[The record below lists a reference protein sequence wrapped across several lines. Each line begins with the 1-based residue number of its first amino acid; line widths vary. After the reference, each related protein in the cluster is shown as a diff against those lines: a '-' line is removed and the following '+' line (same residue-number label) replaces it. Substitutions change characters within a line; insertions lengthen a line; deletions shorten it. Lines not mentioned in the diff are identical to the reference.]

1 MTPTPTSNPDLV
13 FRRADFQTLP
23 EALDYAAKGV
33 TGFNFYSARGDLLS
47 ALTYAE
53 LRDQATRMA
62 RGLIQAGLRPEARV
76 VLLGD
81 TDPEIITAF
90 FACQYASLI
99 PVIVPIPASLGGR
112 EAYIEQLNRLLISAD
127 AAVAMAPE
135 AYLGFLEEAVAQLV
149 TSPTQVA
156 KPMIGTPASFADL
169 PGDGV
174 DIRPFGPDDACY
186 LQYSSGST
194 RWPHGVEVPQRC
206 LMANGHAIASD
217 GLDVRRD
224 DRGVSWLPL
233 YHDMG
238 LVGFLLTP
246 AICQL
251 SVDYLATRDFAR
263 RSLTWLKLI
272 GDNGATLSYSPTFG
286 YDLCCRR
293 AENMTSSSFDLKT
306 WRAAG
311 IGGDMIQPQ
320 VMERFADVF
329 APHGFDR
336 KAFVASYGMAE
347 ATLAVSFAPLNRGI
361 DVDLID
367 RKRFTEDHVALP
379 QNSPSDSEKPRGFV
393 FCGPALKDHVIE
405 IRTEDGTPLPDRHV
419 GQVFVKG
426 PSIAKGYFGEPEA
439 SARVF
444 VDGWLNTGDLGYLVN
459 GEVVITGR
467 SKDLMIINGRNIW
480 PQDVE
485 WAVEELPG
493 LRRGD
498 VAVFSI
504 EDQEREPEVLIL
516 VQCRSRD
523 VDLREQLKKDA
534 KAMASRTAAVDGNV
548 LLIPPHSLPMTSSG
562 KLSRARAK
570 QNYLEGLY
578 DDGGDQD
585 ATDEPLVMA
594 GGG

>member
-1 MTPTPTSNPDLV
+1 MTPTPTSNPHLA
-13 FRRADFQTLP
+13 FRRADFQSLP

-33 TGFNFYSARGDLLS
+33 TGFSFYSAR
-47 ALTYAE
+47 AE
-53 LRDQATRMA
+53 LVATLPYALLREQAIAMA
-62 RGLIQAGLRPEARV
+62 RSLIQAGLLPEQRV

-99 PVIVPIPASLGGR
+99 PVVVPIPASLGGR
-112 EAYIEQLNRLLISAD
+112 EAYVEQLQRLLTSSD
-127 AAVAMAPE
+127 ASVAMAPPD
-135 AYLGFLEEAVAQLV
+135 YLSFLEEAAAGLSSSLM
-149 TSPTQVA
+149 T
-156 KPMIGTPASFADL
+156 GTPAEFADL
-169 PGDGV
+169 PGDAA

-186 LQYSSGST
+186 FQYSSGST
-194 RWPHGVEVPQRC
+194 RWPLGVEVPQRC
-206 LMANGHAIASD
+206 LMANAHAMAAH
-217 GLDVRRD
+217 GLDSKPG

-238 LVGFLLTP
+238 LVGFMLAPVL
-246 AICQL
+246 CQL
-251 SVDYLATRDFAR
+251 SNDYLATRDFAR

-272 GDNGATLSYSPTFG
+272 GDNGCTLSYSPTFG

-293 AENMTSSSFDLKT
+293 AENAASLSFDLRS

-311 IGGDMIQPQ
+311 IGGDMIQPK
-320 VMERFADVF
+320 VMARFADTF
-329 APHGFDR
+329 RPHGFDE

-347 ATLAVSFAPLNRGI
+347 TTLAVSLAPLNQGLT
-361 DVDLID
+361 VDHVD
-367 RKRFTEDHVALP
+367 RKRLADAHVALP
-379 QNSPSDSEKPRGFV
+379 IDDQTDEEDSRGFA
-393 FCGPALKDHVIE
+393 FCGPVLPDHVIE
-405 IRTEDGTPLPDRHV
+405 IRGLDGEVLDDRLV
-419 GQVFVKG
+419 GRIFVKG

-444 VDGWLNTGDLGYLVN
+444 NDGWLDTGDLGYLVR

-467 SKDLMIINGRNIW
+467 SKDLMIVNGRNIW

-504 EDQEREPEVLIL
+504 EDMDSEPRVVVL

-523 VDLREQLKKDA
+523 AEQRATLRKEV
-534 KAMASRTAAVDGNV
+534 KATASRVAAVDGEIV
-548 LLIPPHSLPMTSSG
+548 LVPPHGLPMTSSG

-570 QNYLEGLY
+570 QNFLDGLY
-578 DDGGDQD
+578 SEKSD
-585 ATDEPLVMA
+585 ATDTDKPLAMA
-594 GGG
+594 AGE

>member
-1 MTPTPTSNPDLV
+1 MTPTPTSSPNLA
-13 FRRADFQTLP
+13 FRRADFQSLP

-33 TGFNFYSARGDLLS
+33 TGFNFYSARAELIS
-47 ALTYAE
+47 TLTYAE
-53 LRDQATRMA
+53 LRDRAIVMA
-62 RGLIQAGLRPEARV
+62 RALIHAGIQPEQRV

-81 TDPEIITAF
+81 TDPEVIIGF

-112 EAYIEQLNRLLISAD
+112 EAYIEQLQRLLTSSE

-135 AYLGFLEEAVAQLV
+135 AYRSFLDEAVSGLA
-149 TSPTQVA
+149 S
-156 KPMIGTPASFADL
+156 KPMTGTPAEFASL
-169 PGDGV
+169 PGNAV
-174 DIRPFGPDDACY
+174 DIRPFGPADACY

-194 RWPHGVEVPQRC
+194 RWPHGVDVPQRC
-206 LMANGHAIASD
+206 LMANGHAIATH
-217 GLDVRRD
+217 GLDVTPA
-224 DRGVSWLPL
+224 DRGISWLPL

-246 AICQL
+246 LLCQL
-251 SVDYLATRDFAR
+251 TCDYLATRDFAR

-272 GDNGATLSYSPTFG
+272 GDNGNSLSYSPTFG

-293 AENMTSSSFDLKT
+293 AENTSQNFDLKS

-320 VMERFADVF
+320 VMDHFADTF
-329 APHGFDR
+329 SSHGFDK

-347 ATLAVSFAPLNRGI
+347 ATLAVSFAPLNRGLDI
-361 DVDLID
+361 DQID
-367 RKRFTEDHVALP
+367 REQLAEAHLALP
-379 QNSPSDSEKPRGFV
+379 VDGTGSKNAGRGFA
-393 FCGPALKDHVIE
+393 FCGPALPGHVIE
-405 IRTEDGTPLPDRHV
+405 VRGQDGEVLDDRLV
-419 GQVFVKG
+419 GQIFVKG
-426 PSIAKGYFGEPEA
+426 ASIARGYFGEPET
-439 SARVF
+439 SARIF
-444 VDGWLNTGDLGYLVN
+444 KDGWLDTGDLGYLVN

-485 WAVEELPG
+485 WSVEELEG

-498 VAVFSI
+498 AAVFSV
-504 EDQEREPEVLIL
+504 EDPDGEPQVVIL

-523 VDLREQLKKDA
+523 EASRERLQKDV
-534 KAMASRTAAVDGNV
+534 KAAAARTAAIDGEV
-548 LLIPPHSLPMTSSG
+548 LLVPPHSLPMTSSG

-578 DDGGDQD
+578 SDV
-585 ATDEPLVMA
+585 DEPLAMA
-594 GGG
+594 AGD